1 MSTTTNT
8 PGQAVDNAVIGELRI
23 LDPHELIIG
32 DNIRTDAEAKL
43 TAEFVASVGDGLL
56 SPILATDT
64 TDGVVV
70 RDGQMRTLAARQAGL
85 SAVPVYVLPSQA
97 DEADSERLRARVVDQ
112 YKANEHRTDLTASER
127 VEAIAQLSLAGVS
140 ATRIAK
146 SLRVNK
152 KAVVDPAIK
161 AATSQTA
168 KDALDADTLTLEQAG
183 VLAQYDD
190 DPDAVEELMKSLRWN
205 QFDHTAAR
213 LAATADERAAAKAA
227 VAAYAETG
235 IAATLRHPAHDVAV
249 RLDALVDANG
259 ARVSGDI
266 EQVPAEHRLA
276 YVWADTTESWTD
288 TDGVEVD
295 EDRIDWSLDDDVF
308 DADTAPTDGMLDPRT
323 LTRHETITVETTWYV
338 SDPAALGWSRHS
350 FTPTGPVGDEQP
362 DTDKQAKADERR
374 QVIALNKLAL
384 AATEVRRQKVT
395 EFLARKTLPKGK
407 AAAVAAFL
415 AETMWRHHDLFGF
428 NRADGNA
435 QGLATEFLG
444 GTAPL
449 DAAEGATAERRQI
462 INLAIALGAHEADM
476 PKTAWRETDRSWT
489 AHRVTYL
496 RLVVDVFGYTLAE
509 IEEVITGDKN
519 PDDIDHS

>member
-1 MSTTTNT
+1 MSTTTTTAQTTDTT
-8 PGQAVDNAVIGELRI
+8 PVIGELRT

-43 TAEFVASVGDGLL
+43 TAEFIASVGDGLL
-56 SPILATDT
+56 SPILGTDT
-64 TDGVVV
+64 SEGVVV

-85 SAVPVYVLPSQA
+85 TAVPVYVIPA
-97 DEADSERLRARVVDQ
+97 DVDDADTDRLRARVIDQ

-127 VEAIAQLSLAGVS
+127 VDAIAQLSLAGVS

-152 KAVVDPAIK
+152 KKVVDPAIK

-168 KDALDADTLTLEQAG
+168 KDALDADTLTLEQAA

-190 DPDAVEELMKSLRWN
+190 DPDVAEELIKSLRWG

-227 VAAYAETG
+227 AAAYAETG
-235 IAATLRHPAHDVAV
+235 IAATLRHPAHDDAV
-249 RLDALVDANG
+249 RLDMLIDAHG
-259 ARVSGDI
+259 ARVSDDI
-266 EQVPAEHRLA
+266 EQVPTEHRLA

-288 TDGVEVD
+288 TDGQEID

-308 DADTAPTDGMLDPRT
+308 GDDATPSEGLLDPRT
-323 LTRHETITVETTWYV
+323 LTRHETISVETTWYV
-338 SDPAALGWSRHS
+338 SDPAALGWSRYS
-350 FTPTGPVGDEQP
+350 FTTTGPVSDEQAE
-362 DTDKQAKADERR
+362 TDKQAKADERR

-407 AAAVAAFL
+407 APAVASFL
-415 AETMWRHHDLFGF
+415 AETMWHHHDLFGF

-435 QGLATEFLG
+435 RDLAATFLG
-444 GTAPL
+444 DTAPL
-449 DAAEGATAERRQI
+449 DALDGASAERRQI
-462 INLAIALGAHEADM
+462 INLAIACGAHEADM
-476 PKTAWRETDRSWT
+476 PKTAWRETDHSWT
-489 AHRVTYL
+489 RHRPRYL
-496 RLVVDVFGYTLAE
+496 AMLTDVFGYTLAE
-509 IEEVITGDKN
+509 VEEVIAGTRDADSV
-519 PDDIDHS
+519 PLD